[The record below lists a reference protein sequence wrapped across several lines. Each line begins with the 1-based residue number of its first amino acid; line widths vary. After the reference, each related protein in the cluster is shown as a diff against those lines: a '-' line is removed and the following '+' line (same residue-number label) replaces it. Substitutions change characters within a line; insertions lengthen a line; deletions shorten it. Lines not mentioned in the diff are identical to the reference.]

1 MKKWLLLLIFSLF
14 SPLVSA
20 FSQQDLVAQ
29 LQKPSNLQ
37 GQFSQKRFLNGLSKP
52 MTTSGD
58 FVLVKN
64 QGLLWLMKKPFE
76 NRLRVK
82 ADGISQWSGTA
93 WVAGQTAGQ
102 GEQVKLF
109 LGLLS
114 GEISALSGQFD
125 LALNGTAKAW
135 QLDLN
140 PNSLLMKQI
149 FEKIEIR
156 GDQVVKSI
164 EIREKQGDRTLI
176 EFQQIEQD
184 KPLSDFARSALQKE

>member
-82 ADGISQWSGTA
+82 ADGISQWSGTE

-164 EIREKQGDRTLI
+164 EIREKQGDRILI

>member
-1 MKKWLLLLIFSLF
+1 MNKWLLLLIFSLF

-37 GQFSQKRFLNGLSKP
+37 GQFSQKRFLNGLSRP

-82 ADGISQWSGTA
+82 ADGISQWNGTA
-93 WVAGQTAGQ
+93 WVASQTAGQ